1 MTFNCIEDPTEKAQ
15 FKKYFFM
22 IFMAPTV
29 YRKKKKSNNKNVI
42 AHGEKH
48 CGFCICCNLKFRSLA

>member
-29 YRKKKKSNNKNVI
+29 YRKKKEIK
-42 AHGEKH
+42 
-48 CGFCICCNLKFRSLA
+48 

>member
-29 YRKKKKSNNKNVI
+29 YRKKKKRNQIIKMWLHMEKSTVAFVFAVI
-42 AHGEKH
+42 
-48 CGFCICCNLKFRSLA
+48 